1 MDIDQ
6 FTDHVCYWMRA
17 FGQNV
22 PDQITNPES
31 NVRLLRNALLREE
44 VDELLNAKTPADVL
58 DAIADI
64 LVVAAGAA
72 ADAGIDGY
80 TLQAHLHDV
89 LEANDRKRWSVSLR
103 SKIPPGSIVNEAER
117 GLLVVRRPD
126 GKILKP
132 PGWVAPDA
140 QKHID
145 AQMRREA

>member
-6 FTDHVCYWMRA
+6 LTDHVAAWMRT
-17 FGQNV
+17 FGQTV
-22 PDQITNPES
+22 PDGITMPDS

-44 VDELLNAKTPADVL
+44 VDELLNAKTPADIL

-89 LEANDRKRWSVSLR
+89 LEANS
-103 SKIPPGSIVNEAER
+103 SKAWTLGQRGLIPRGSIVSETAWNTYT
-117 GLLVVRRPD
+117 VRRTD